1 MNKIVIR
8 HIWMLAIATMLAAVF
23 DSQIAMILV
32 SGLFIVSALVFPG
45 SIFAVAS
52 VICVILYALV
62 SPHMITGAFVALT
75 FILPSFAMAVAV
87 KRRCGLEGIL
97 AAGTLTRAVTVFG
110 YYYFI
115 SVFAHTTVKDV
126 LVGTIPSALLERAS
140 ELGYSDAQLDVLR
153 SSWELFGD
161 LLPMYIGVAALLFS
175 FLSFAFAKAIIK
187 RTGGKL
193 EYVSDFSDM
202 RLSPGFSGSMII
214 IAFAA
219 VFAHGSFEMIILN
232 TINFMY
238 AVFMLYGFAAVYR
251 LIKKIIK
258 NRAVGFVLTAA
269 VGLFSLGI
277 VPAGAGMLA
286 TITKQKK
293 Q

>member
-1 MNKIVIR
+1 
-8 HIWMLAIATMLAAVF
+8 MLAIATMLAAVF

-32 SGLFIVSALVFPG
+32 SGLFIVSALIFPG

-97 AAGTLTRAVTVFG
+97 AVGTLTRAVTVFG

-126 LVGTIPSALLERAS
+126 LVGKIPSALLERAS

-175 FLSFAFAKAIIK
+175 FLSFAFAKSIIK

-202 RLSPGFSGSMII
+202 RLSLGFSCSMVI

-219 VFAHGSFEMIILN
+219 VFAQGSFEMIILN

-258 NRAVGFVLTAA
+258 HRAVGFLLTVA

-286 TITKQKK
+286 TITKQKN

>member
-23 DSQIAMILV
+23 DSQIVTILV
-32 SGLFIVSALVFPG
+32 SGLFIVSAIIFPG
-45 SIFAVAS
+45 SVFAVAS
-52 VICVILYALV
+52 VICVLLYALV
-62 SPHMITGAFVALT
+62 SQHMITGALVAVA

-97 AAGTLTRAVTVFG
+97 AAGTFTRAVTVFG

-115 SVFAHTTVKDV
+115 SVFTHTTVKDV
-126 LVGTIPSALLERAS
+126 LVGTIPSSLLERAS
-140 ELGYSDAQLDVLR
+140 ELGYSDAQLDALR

-193 EYVSDFSDM
+193 EYVPDFSDM
-202 RLSPGFSGSMII
+202 RLSPGFSCVACI
-214 IAFAA
+214 IALVGIFAS
-219 VFAHGSFEMIILN
+219 GSLEMIMIN
-232 TINFMY
+232 TLDFMY
-238 AVFMLYGFAAVYR
+238 VLFMIYGFAAVYR

-258 NRAVGFVLTAA
+258 HRAVGFLLAAA
-269 VGLFSLGI
+269 VGLFTLGI
-277 VPAGAGMLA
+277 VPAGAGIIA
-286 TITKQKK
+286 TITKPKK